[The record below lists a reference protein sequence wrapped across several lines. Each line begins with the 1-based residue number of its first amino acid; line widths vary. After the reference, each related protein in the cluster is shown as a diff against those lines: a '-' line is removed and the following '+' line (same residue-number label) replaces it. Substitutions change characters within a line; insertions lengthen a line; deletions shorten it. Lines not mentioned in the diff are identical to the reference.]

1 MINRVIII
9 SERAFSEHG
18 YFDSYRD
25 GLRSWSAAAAT
36 IVTTFLTATLA
47 TLESATS
54 ERRRDDT
61 RHEKEEPCS
70 RNQRIKCH
78 SRGLKNYK
86 EKEFKKKIDK
96 QSYNSK
102 SNYIIA

>member
-36 IVTTFLTATLA
+36 TAATILTA

-61 RHEKEEPCS
+61 RHKKEEPCS
-70 RNQRIKCH
+70 RYQRIKCH
-78 SRGLKNYK
+78 SCGLQNYEKK
-86 EKEFKKKIDK
+86 EYQQENR
-96 QSYNSK
+96 QTEL
-102 SNYIIA
+102 